1 MDVWPEDAPERQR
14 RCPFRKPCGCAATF
28 DSYRQ
33 LLTHCRQQHP
43 DTPPRAGDFTP
54 ALVITDSRGRTLS
67 WEEIQ
72 RLVEHP
78 LFWRRPHGVVL
89 PGEEGRAGEGWR
101 VR

>member
-1 MDVWPEDAPERQR
+1 MEVWPEDAPERQR
-14 RCPFRKPCGCAATF
+14 RCPFREPCGCAATF

-43 DTPPRAGDFTP
+43 DTPPRAGDPTP
-54 ALVITDSRGRTLS
+54 ALVMTDARGRALS

-78 LFWRRPHGVVL
+78 FFWRRPHGVVL
-89 PGEEGRAGEGWR
+89 PGEEGACR
-101 VR
+101 